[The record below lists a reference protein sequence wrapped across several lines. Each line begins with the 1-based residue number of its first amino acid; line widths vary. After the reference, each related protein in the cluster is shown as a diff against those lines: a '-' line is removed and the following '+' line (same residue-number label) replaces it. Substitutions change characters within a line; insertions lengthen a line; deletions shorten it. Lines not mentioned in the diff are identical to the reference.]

1 MKQNLAI
8 AQFPSREDVSE
19 EAIREQLSR
28 IVESAIFTQSERL
41 SRFLRF
47 TVETTLAGGADQLK
61 EYLIGTEVYDRKP
74 PYHPNVDSIVRS
86 EARRL
91 RSKLKDYY
99 ESYGKA
105 DLVFIY
111 YRIGSYVPVFRR
123 QRSIPAIRVAAGRAL
138 SEVLVE
144 ELVAQAG
151 DISVM
156 EQIRGVQ
163 IVFEGTLRIS
173 RLSTKSPTSGSFRR
187 PAISRR
193 NLKPSECA

>member
-28 IVESAIFTQSERL
+28 IVESAIFAQSERL

-105 DLVFIY
+105 DPVFIY

>member
-28 IVESAIFTQSERL
+28 IVESAIFAQSERL

-99 ESYGKA
+99 ECDGKA
-105 DLVFIY
+105 DPVFIY

>member
-28 IVESAIFTQSERL
+28 IVESAIFAQSERL

>member
-105 DLVFIY
+105 DPVFIY

-173 RLSTKSPTSGSFRR
+173 RLSTKSPTSGTFRR

>member
-28 IVESAIFTQSERL
+28 IVESAIFAQSERL

-74 PYHPNVDSIVRS
+74 PYQPNVDSIVRS